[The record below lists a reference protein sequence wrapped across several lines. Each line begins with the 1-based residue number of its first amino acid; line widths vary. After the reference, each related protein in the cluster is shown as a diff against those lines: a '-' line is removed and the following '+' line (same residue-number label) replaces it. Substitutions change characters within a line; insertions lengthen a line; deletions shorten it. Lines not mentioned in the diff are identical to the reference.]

1 MGTTSHLLQ
10 VTSLPSSSHDSIS
23 WTIQLTLNGN
33 MTQPEL
39 PFRIPVDVQEE
50 AEVFWYLENY
60 TKSPFDADR
69 AAKAVR
75 LMKKYTASLVEQL
88 HLEDVISGLKVQDG
102 DEDQSILMLDV
113 VEMREDSKGIH
124 SSPSIQR
131 ILWELLEQPSLWST
145 KVLVRRRLALPNT
158 TSTPRNGHLRLWKP
172 FNSPSE
178 SHYSLNLLLVIARD
192 LDPNKPEVDPT
203 ISLKPLIALQDELR
217 EAVGVKPR
225 LSLEIVRPGTYAAL
239 RKHLQIATMRHG
251 KGYHHLVHF
260 DMHGV
265 LRTRSTDKN
274 NASSSTQPLTAGLS
288 FAPKT
293 HGSPMDFIPARKV
306 AILLR
311 DHGIRLVVSN
321 ACQSANART
330 AGTDANLAR
339 VFIEE
344 GISNVAAMQAD
355 VMSGSAT
362 SFSANFYRGFLQRG
376 LSFSEAVHAS
386 REELRKDGIRSAR
399 FGLEVALE
407 DWMVPVTYLCGADA
421 RIMPPEMTPSEDF
434 KVPASIL
441 PSFFSSLAGF
451 TTTPPAASID
461 LIGRGR
467 DALNIEK
474 DLIESKILIVTG
486 QAGVGKT
493 ALLRHLAGVWRA
505 TKFAERVIY
514 VDFAQ
519 PPFLVTV
526 SEAIERAKSGGGPMT
541 SFAGRVSG
549 SLWGW
554 WTQDKTVTAE
564 DMAQF
569 VEDCHEH
576 SSVLIFDSLDLA
588 LSALSPRVRSGSL
601 NDDRRAE
608 LSALVDRL
616 VNSTLKQGQKKP
628 MVILLGRAG
637 GLEYWNNRFE
647 TISSRVFKLMPL
659 DLPSAVSLGGR
670 ILQQAG
676 VKTSSW
682 NIKEMEIL
690 YRLVNLLSRN
700 PLALEVVLPHVV
712 TEKSLA
718 NFYETIH
725 FHLLASS
732 DIWKCKPSTPG
743 ADRILYDIDTF
754 FMRASYQM
762 RNVLRS
768 FSLFWIEGP
777 ALPVCHTV
785 LAKVFSPETDEDKF
799 WDVLETHLL
808 LYAAL
813 GAWDL
818 EAATKGIVE
827 IHPLFSIYL
836 RSKLF
841 GYLPF
846 EKKLDF
852 PTLITNFGR
861 MLDESHKSLS
871 LQLVGGSLDFA
882 LLCNVHKRSLANIV
896 TCLKCCL
903 ANRTAEE
910 WPMQT
915 VYVFIDSSRFAFRDS
930 VPDHLFFLQYLE
942 PALRYYVLQFGGPLK
957 CLAPENLPFALKLS
971 NHLTTMYLLDAGFV
985 PDKAARQ
992 AQYSLELIKASEEKH
1007 PPLSY
1012 PPDMFEK
1019 QMAFRL
1025 KATISLSQRNF
1036 AEAEKFWD
1044 LQTELETFILGPNG
1058 YPSTVTAGMAT
1069 IKKQFGDTAAV
1080 ANAMSVITSNAD
1092 TATTTFLPALAE
1104 LRQKA
1109 WSEIV
1114 KSMKSAGPDE
1124 DLRHSMRPYVQHFTD
1139 QISGATSGVMS
1150 RVVDVSK
1157 DVGYDVGY
1165 VQEEY
1170 DPQSWQSDLDEALD
1184 QGDSARVLRIQ
1195 QKLLTEDLQ
1204 SGNFA
1209 SARIHVEM
1217 LQQHLETIPNP
1228 PQRPVYW
1235 ISLVKTMLE
1244 AVKGMSDAERLQV
1257 ADAIRMFNADEGFAS
1272 ILKDI
1277 AENIESRAGING
1289 TSVI

>member
-1 MGTTSHLLQ
+1 
-10 VTSLPSSSHDSIS
+10 
-23 WTIQLTLNGN
+23 
-33 MTQPEL
+33 
-39 PFRIPVDVQEE
+39 
-50 AEVFWYLENY
+50 
-60 TKSPFDADR
+60 
-69 AAKAVR
+69 
-75 LMKKYTASLVEQL
+75 
-88 HLEDVISGLKVQDG
+88 
-102 DEDQSILMLDV
+102 
-113 VEMREDSKGIH
+113 
-124 SSPSIQR
+124 
-131 ILWELLEQPSLWST
+131 
-145 KVLVRRRLALPNT
+145 
-158 TSTPRNGHLRLWKP
+158 
-172 FNSPSE
+172 
-178 SHYSLNLLLVIARD
+178 
-192 LDPNKPEVDPT
+192 
-203 ISLKPLIALQDELR
+203 
-217 EAVGVKPR
+217 
-225 LSLEIVRPGTYAAL
+225 
-239 RKHLQIATMRHG
+239 
-251 KGYHHLVHF
+251 
-260 DMHGV
+260 
-265 LRTRSTDKN
+265 
-274 NASSSTQPLTAGLS
+274 
-288 FAPKT
+288 
-293 HGSPMDFIPARKV
+293 MDFIPARKV
-306 AILLR
+306 ALLLR
-311 DHGIRLVVSN
+311 DHGIPLVVSN

-376 LSFSEAVHAS
+376 LSFSEAVQAA
-386 REELRKDGIRSAR
+386 REELRRDGIRSAR
-399 FGLEVALE
+399 FGLEVTLE
-407 DWMVPVTYLCGADA
+407 DWVVPVTYLCDADA
-421 RIMPPEMTPSEDF
+421 RIAPPEMTPCEDS

-441 PSFFSSLAGF
+441 PSFFSSFAK
-451 TTTPPAASID
+451 TPPAASID

-467 DALNIEK
+467 DTLNIEK

-519 PPFLVTV
+519 PPFPVTV
-526 SEAIERAKSGGGPMT
+526 SDAIERAKSDGEPMR
-541 SFAGRVSG
+541 SFSGRVSD

-554 WTQDKTVTAE
+554 WTQDKTVAAE
-564 DMAQF
+564 KVAQF
-569 VEDCHEH
+569 VEDCHEQ

-588 LSALSPRVRSGSL
+588 LSALPPKVRSGSL
-601 NDDRRAE
+601 NDDQRAE
-608 LSALVDRL
+608 LSALVDCL

-628 MVILLGRAG
+628 MVILVGRAG
-637 GLEYWNNRFE
+637 SQYWNNRFE
-647 TISSRVFKLMPL
+647 TISSRIFKLMPL
-659 DLPSAVSLGGR
+659 DLPSAVSLGSR

-676 VKTSSW
+676 VNTSSW
-682 NIKEMEIL
+682 NIKETEIL

-700 PLALEVVLPHVV
+700 PLALEVVLPHAV

-718 NFYETIH
+718 DFYETIH
-725 FHLLASS
+725 FHLLASR
-732 DIWKCKPSTPG
+732 DIWRYKPSTPG

-777 ALPVCHTV
+777 ALSVCLTV
-785 LAKVFSPETDEDKF
+785 LIKVFSLEEDEEKF

-808 LYAAL
+808 LYTSL

-841 GYLPF
+841 DYLPF

-852 PTLITNFGR
+852 PTLITNFR
-861 MLDESHKSLS
+861 LMLDESHKSLS
-871 LQLVGGSLDFA
+871 LQFVGGSLDFA

-903 ANRTAEE
+903 ANRTSEE
-910 WPMQT
+910 WPKQT
-915 VYVFIDSSRFAFRDS
+915 VHVFIDSSRFAFRDS
-930 VPDHLFFLQYLE
+930 VPDHLFFLQYLA

-957 CLAPENLPFALKLS
+957 CLAPENLPFALKMS
-971 NHLTTMYLLDAGFV
+971 NHLTTMYLLDADFV
-985 PDKAARQ
+985 LDKAARQ
-992 AQYSLELIKASEEKH
+992 AQYSLELIKASEEKYS
-1007 PPLSY
+1007 PLSV
-1012 PPDMFEK
+1012 PQDLFEK

-1044 LQTELETFILGPNG
+1044 LQTELEKFILGPNA
-1058 YPSTVTAGMAT
+1058 YSSTTAEGMAT
-1069 IKKQFGDTAAV
+1069 IEKKFGDTAAV
-1080 ANAMSVITSNAD
+1080 ANAMSIITSNAD
-1092 TATTTFLPALAE
+1092 KVTTTFLPALAE

-1124 DLRHSMRPYVQHFTD
+1124 DLRHSMRPYAQQFID
-1139 QISGATSGVMS
+1139 QISGGTGGIMD

-1165 VQEEY
+1165 LQEEY
-1170 DPQSWQSDLDEALD
+1170 DSQSWPGDLDEALD
-1184 QGDSARVLRIQ
+1184 QGDSARMLRIQ

-1235 ISLVKTMLE
+1235 ISLAKTILE
-1244 AVKGMSDAERLQV
+1244 AVKGMSDAERSQV
-1257 ADAIRMFNADEGFAS
+1257 ADAIRMFNADESFSG

-1277 AENIESRAGING
+1277 ARNMESRAGITSIDG
-1289 TSVI
+1289 TSGI